1 MFIFL
6 KLKLDFLFKNKKSIT
21 VIDNIK
27 KYIII
32 EIILFRI
39 EFSEKLINC
48 LLKPK
53 VLINPFSLISNLDK
67 SSIKFNL
74 KFCVNF

>member
-48 LLKPK
+48 LLK
-53 VLINPFSLISNLDK
+53 
-67 SSIKFNL
+67 
-74 KFCVNF
+74 